1 MLSELIHEAPR
12 FFSPYNLL
20 LFGEAMLQTVG
31 LSVIGGAIGVVLGGM
46 LAILRIRR
54 LIDFWPARILA
65 TLYVEIFRRIPFLVK
80 LLCVFFGFQ
89 LAGLQAPMFVVA
101 LTTVSLSATAFAAE
115 LVRGGLASVHAQQI
129 DAAEA
134 MNFSRAQILFGVML
148 PQAWKVMIPP
158 MIGYLIGFIKST
170 SIASQVGVLELT
182 YAAKIMNTKGFSAI
196 LCFGTILVL
205 YFALCYPLSLFGAW
219 AERRV
224 GRAGRSA
231 PPEGALTHAE
241 GAMS

>member
-1 MLSELIHEAPR
+1 MLAELIHEAPR
-12 FFSPYNLL
+12 FFSYYNLL
-20 LFGEAMLQTVG
+20 LFGEALLQTLG
-31 LSVIGGAIGVVLGGM
+31 LSVFGGVIGLVLGGS
-46 LAILRIRR
+46 LAVLRTRR
-54 LIDFWPARILA
+54 LIDFWPARLLA
-65 TLYVEIFRRIPFLVK
+65 TLYVEIFRRVPFLVK

-101 LTTVSLSATAFAAE
+101 LTTVALSATAFAAE
-115 LVRGGLASVHAQQI
+115 LVRTGLGSVHANQI

-205 YFALCYPLSLFGAW
+205 YFALCYPLSLLGAW

-224 GRAGRSA
+224 GRPAASGA
-231 PPEGALTHAE
+231 VPTALEGAV
-241 GAMS
+241 S

>member
-1 MLSELIHEAPR
+1 MIADIIHEAPR
-12 FFSPYNLL
+12 FFTIYNVM
-20 LFGEAMLQTVG
+20 LFGEAMLQTLG
-31 LSVIGGAIGVVLGGM
+31 LSVIGGAIGVLLGGT
-46 LAILRIRR
+46 LAVLRTRR
-54 LIDFWPARILA
+54 LVDVLPARILA
-65 TLYVEIFRRIPFLVK
+65 TLYIEIFRRIPFLVK

-89 LAGLQAPMFVVA
+89 LAGLQAPLFVVA
-101 LTTVSLSATAFAAE
+101 LTAVSLSATAFAAE
-115 LVRGGLASVHAQQI
+115 LVRGGLGSVHANQL

-134 MNFSRAQILFGVML
+134 MNFSRTQILFTVML

-196 LCFGTILVL
+196 LCFGTILIL

-219 AERRV
+219 AERRA
-224 GRAGRSA
+224 GRATAG
-231 PPEGALTHAE
+231 EGAMTSAE
-241 GAMS
+241 GAIS

>member
-1 MLSELIHEAPR
+1 MLPGIIAEAPR
-12 FFSPYNLL
+12 FFTMYNVI
-20 LFGEAMLQTVG
+20 LFGQAMLQTVG
-31 LSVIGGAIGVVLGGM
+31 LSLIGGLIGVILGGV
-46 LAILRIRR
+46 LAMMRIRR
-54 LIDFWPARILA
+54 LVDFLPARILA
-65 TLYVEIFRRIPFLVK
+65 TLYVETFRRIPFLIK

-115 LVRGGLASVHAQQI
+115 LVRTGLESVHANQI

-134 MNFSRAQILFGVML
+134 MNFSRTQILFGVML

-205 YFALCYPLSLFGAW
+205 YFVICYPLSLLGAYV
-219 AERRV
+219 ERRLA
-224 GRAGRSA
+224 RRSSMRNV
-231 PPEGALTHAE
+231 PLIDTSFSKV
-241 GAMS
+241 MT

>member
-1 MLSELIHEAPR
+1 MIASLIQEAPR
-12 FFSPYNLL
+12 FFTIYNVI
-20 LFGEAMLQTVG
+20 LFGQAMLQTLG
-31 LSVIGGAIGVVLGGM
+31 LSLIGGLIGVVLGGS
-46 LAILRIRR
+46 LAVLRTRR
-54 LIDFWPARILA
+54 LVDFLPARIAA
-65 TLYVEIFRRIPFLVK
+65 TLYVEIFRRIPFLIK

-115 LVRGGLASVHAQQI
+115 LVRTGLESVHPNQI

-134 MNFSRAQILFGVML
+134 MNFSRPQILFTVML

-205 YFALCYPLSLFGAW
+205 YFALCYPLSLLGAW
-219 AERRV
+219 AERRLARRPGTV
-224 GRAGRSA
+224 RVATPVPSFSKA
-231 PPEGALTHAE
+231 TT
-241 GAMS
+241 

>member
-1 MLSELIHEAPR
+1 MIAELFREAPR
-12 FFSPYNLL
+12 FFSSYNLL

-31 LSVIGGAIGVVLGGM
+31 LSVIGGAIGVVLGGG
-46 LAILRIRR
+46 LAVLRMRR
-54 LIDFWPARILA
+54 LVDFWPARILA
-65 TLYVEIFRRIPFLVK
+65 TFYVEIFRRIPFLVK

-89 LAGLQAPMFVVA
+89 LAGLQASMFVVA

-205 YFALCYPLSLFGAW
+205 YFALCYPLSLFGAL
-219 AERRV
+219 AERRL
-224 GRAGRSA
+224 GRAGRA
-231 PPEGALTHAE
+231 EGALTQAE
-241 GAMS
+241 GAIS